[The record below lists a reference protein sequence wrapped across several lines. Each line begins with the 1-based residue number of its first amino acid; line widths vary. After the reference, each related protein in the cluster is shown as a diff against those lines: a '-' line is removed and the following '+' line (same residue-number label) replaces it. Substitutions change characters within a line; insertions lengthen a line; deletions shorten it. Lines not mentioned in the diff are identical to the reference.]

1 MTKNLNK
8 PSDEEIL
15 KSQIDMDLV
24 TKLLKSN
31 ITTYQ
36 ISKMTGVNLGNLFQI
51 RNGKRKIRNIKITT
65 AYLLS
70 EYAKQIGIK

>member
-1 MTKNLNK
+1 MTKNPNK

-70 EYAKQIGIK
+70 EYAKKIDIK

>member
-36 ISKMTGVNLGNLFQI
+36 IK
-51 RNGKRKIRNIKITT
+51 
-65 AYLLS
+65 
-70 EYAKQIGIK
+70 

>member
-15 KSQIDMDLV
+15 KGQIDMDLV

-51 RNGKRKIRNIKITT
+51 RNGKRKIRNLKITT

-70 EYAKQIGIK
+70 EYAKKIGIK

>member
-1 MTKNLNK
+1 MIKKLNK
-8 PSDEEIL
+8 PTDEEVL
-15 KSQIDMDLV
+15 KSKIDMQLV

-36 ISKMTGVNLGNLFQI
+36 ISKMTCVNLGNLFQI

-70 EYAKQIGIK
+70 EYAKKIGIK

>member
-51 RNGKRKIRNIKITT
+51 RNGKRKIRNLKITT

-70 EYAKQIGIK
+70 E

>member
-8 PSDEEIL
+8 PSEEEIL
-15 KSQIDMDLV
+15 KGQIDMDLV

-36 ISKMTGVNLGNLFQI
+36 IK
-51 RNGKRKIRNIKITT
+51 
-65 AYLLS
+65 
-70 EYAKQIGIK
+70 